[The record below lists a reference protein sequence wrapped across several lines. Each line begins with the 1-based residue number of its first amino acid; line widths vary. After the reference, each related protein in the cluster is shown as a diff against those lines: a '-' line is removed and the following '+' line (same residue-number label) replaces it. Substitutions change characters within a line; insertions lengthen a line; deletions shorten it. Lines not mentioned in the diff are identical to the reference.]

1 MRDLFNNI
9 KWRNHISGLLL
20 MAGSFLLLAASTYNY
35 WQQDNKLQL
44 AKLNFS
50 AQQELNFDAQN
61 SEDILV
67 DELENY
73 WALRDKGY
81 IGDAR
86 RLQWVETVRQ
96 LASEYRIPD
105 IQFTL
110 ENSQLL
116 TEDDGAF
123 WSPNVSMRMTT
134 MKIVMRMAHE
144 GDLYQFMNGMQNTAK
159 GLFDVNYC
167 DLKWSLAE
175 SDEESLTRLNGVCE
189 LHWITLVDTTKNWG
203 QRNE

>member
-9 KWRNHISGLLL
+9 KWRNHIPGLIL
-20 MAGSFLLLAASTYNY
+20 MAGSFLLLIASSYNY
-35 WQQDNKLQL
+35 WQQNNRLQA
-44 AKLNFS
+44 AKLNFQ
-50 AQQELNFDAQN
+50 AQQELNSDAQN
-61 SEDILV
+61 SEDILI

-73 WALRDKGY
+73 RDLRGKGY
-81 IGDAR
+81 IGDTR

-96 LASEYRIPD
+96 LASEYKIPD

-110 ENSQLL
+110 ENSQML

-123 WSPNVSMRMTT
+123 WSPDVSMRLTT
-134 MKIVMRMAHE
+134 MKIIMRMAHE
-144 GDLYQFMNGMQNTAK
+144 GDLYRFMNGLQNEAA

-175 SDEESLTRLNGVCE
+175 SDDESLTRLNGVCE
-189 LHWITLVDTTKNWG
+189 LHWITLVDATKNWG
-203 QRNE
+203 SKAE